1 MFNEDFGRN
10 DGYEG
15 DERLEIVDL
24 NTNDATPQDHLNKE
38 RLD

>member
-1 MFNEDFGRN
+1 MFNDDFGRN

-24 NTNDATPQDHLNKE
+24 NTNNETP
-38 RLD
+38 

>member
-1 MFNEDFGRN
+1 MFNDDFGRN

-24 NTNDATPQDHLNKE
+24 NTNNETPQDHFNKQRIE
-38 RLD
+38 

>member
-10 DGYEG
+10 DG

-24 NTNDATPQDHLNKE
+24 NTNDSTPQDHLNKE